1 MAGQAEYTL
10 LQQYLGPEAAA
21 ALAAAPGG
29 PEGIGAVQKAVVLFA
44 DIRHFSLLAEQLSL
58 ELLRRFLSDFFRI
71 FVEDITRQGGV
82 VSRFAGDG
90 ALALFPEHAGREA
103 TAAAGAAMLLHA
115 HFLAL
120 RRRWLALSSACGQV
134 DLGVGLSAGE
144 VFWGT
149 LSCGAR
155 LDFTVIGSA
164 VNVAQRLAADCPQ
177 GGVYC
182 SDAVQ
187 RQLDATVTL
196 RALGPVRPRGM
207 QGELELFQL
216 LSVRA

>member
-1 MAGQAEYTL
+1 MAGQPEHTL

-21 ALAAAPGG
+21 ALAVAQSG
-29 PEGIGAVQKAVVLFA
+29 PEGVGAVHKAVVLFA
-44 DIRHFSLLAEQLSL
+44 DIRHSSLLAEQLSL
-58 ELLRRFLSDFFRI
+58 ELLRRFLSDFFRL
-71 FVEDITRQGGV
+71 FVEDITRHGGV
-82 VSRFAGDG
+82 VSKFAGDG
-90 ALALFPEHAGREA
+90 ALALFPAHAGQDA
-103 TAAAGAAMLLHA
+103 TAAAGAALQLHA
-115 HFLAL
+115 HFLGL
-120 RRRWLALSSACGQV
+120 RGRWLALSPACRQV

-187 RQLDATVTL
+187 RQLDDTVSL

-207 QGELELFQL
+207 RGELELFQL
-216 LSVRA
+216 LSVRT